1 MKLMD
6 NDKVAENE
14 LEVIMRVNN
23 ENVVKYFDHFELTIR
38 NERDLQELKLCII
51 TEYCEVDFFL

>member
-6 NDKVAENE
+6 NDEVAENE

-38 NERDLQELKLCII
+38 NERDLQEHKLCII